1 MSVQSVDRWASAE
14 FYDVYMGRWSRAVAR
29 EFLPWLDVRPDR
41 VWGDVGCGT
50 GVLVDAIRDSARPGA
65 IFAIDR
71 SADFV
76 AHVSRRVD
84 DPRVRVDVADAVSL
98 PWASGSCDAVV
109 SGLVLNFVGDA
120 VAAVREMARVAR
132 AGAPVGVY
140 VWDYARGMTMLRSFW
155 DAALD
160 VRPQAESQDEAA
172 RFPLC
177 RPERLE
183 AVFHEAGLAS
193 VTSRAIDVP
202 TVFRSFDDY
211 WTPFLGGQGPA
222 PSFLASLDEVTR
234 ERIRTVLTGRLVPA
248 ADGTIPLVARAWAV
262 RGTAR

>member
-1 MSVQSVDRWASAE
+1 MNVLSVDRWATAE
-14 FYDVYMGRWSRAVAR
+14 LYDAYMGRGSRAVAR
-29 EFLPWLDVRPDR
+29 EFLAWLDVRPDR
-41 VWGDVGCGT
+41 VRGDVGCGT
-50 GVLVDAIRDSARPGA
+50 GALVDAILESARPGA

-71 SADFV
+71 SAEFV
-76 AHVSRRVD
+76 ARTSRRVD
-84 DPRVRVDVADAVSL
+84 DPRVRFDVADAESL
-98 PWASGSCDAVV
+98 PWTRGACDAVV
-109 SGLVLNFVGDA
+109 SGLVLNFVGDP
-120 VAAVREMARVAR
+120 VAAMREMARVAR
-132 AGAPVGVY
+132 SGAPVGVY

-160 VRPQAESQDEAA
+160 VRPQAEPQDEAL

-177 RPERLE
+177 RPQRLE
-183 AVFHEAGLAS
+183 AVFKEAGLAE
-193 VTSRAIDVP
+193 VTSRAIEVP

-211 WTPFLGGQGPA
+211 WAPFLGGQGPA
-222 PSFLASLDEVTR
+222 PTFLASLDEGTR